1 MFCLTHNE
9 VISAQLG
16 ACSGN
21 LTPVMC
27 FNTTNT
33 VSAKYFSKSTKNISI
48 RLEIFVKN
56 D

>member
-27 FNTTNT
+27 FNTTN
-33 VSAKYFSKSTKNISI
+33 SLSKIFLKINKKYFNTTGDL
-48 RLEIFVKN
+48 R
-56 D
+56 